1 MQPTVDEIRELA
13 RAALQS
19 GDYRQVETLAGQLPD
34 EPFTQWLIGTAA
46 VRQGELQ
53 RGYALLERSAV
64 GDPSFVE
71 VHLSIAEAFER
82 VDQVD
87 QALRAYYNALKIE
100 PKNVGI
106 LLRLA
111 KLHLA
116 FNRNAEAVEALSRA
130 VDLMPDR
137 GEARLLLAQ
146 ALTGANRSEEA
157 LYHMQSAL
165 DDPDAVGMAHGMLGY
180 WYQAR
185 GKFAEA
191 RSHFEKSI
199 ALEPRQALAYFGMVQ
214 GRKVQPDDRPT
225 LDQAAALITNS
236 EVPKQDSMYLEYVLG
251 KGLADLGEFESSWN
265 HYVRAN
271 ELAFEISLE
280 GNPFDRRAYT
290 EAIDG
295 TIATF
300 NRDFF
305 KKNRSVGWNQ
315 RLPIFIVGMMRS
327 GTTLVEQ
334 ILSSH
339 PDVGAAG
346 ELDFWL
352 DEGLT
357 AVDTSKRTLDQKA
370 LIRLAQ
376 RYIEGLRA
384 IAPGKPFVTDKMPQ
398 NFQMVGLIH
407 TAFPKAPIIHIR
419 RNPLDTCISI
429 FTNAYQ
435 QSPNFAHSPESIV
448 FAYRQY
454 QRLVAHWRRVLPPE
468 QFLEID
474 YEDLTAKPDFVIRQI
489 LAFCHL
495 KWDDACL
502 RPELNDR
509 LVTTPS
515 LWQVRQPVYRTAVER
530 WRVYEPWLGAFAQ
543 LKDG

>member
-1 MQPTVDEIRELA
+1 VHSTPDEIRSQA
-13 RAALQS
+13 FAALEAGEFS
-19 GDYRQVETLAGQLPD
+19 QVESLATQLPD
-34 EPFTQWLIGTAA
+34 DPYTQWVRGTAA
-46 VRQGELQ
+46 VRQGNLQ
-53 RGYALLERSAV
+53 EGYTLLEKSAV
-64 GDPSFVE
+64 GDPSFVG
-71 VHLSIAEAFER
+71 VHLSIAETFER
-82 VDQVD
+82 IDNLD
-87 QALRAYYNALKIE
+87 QAVRAYQNALKIA
-100 PKNVGI
+100 PRDPNI
-106 LLRLA
+106 FLRLA
-111 KLHLA
+111 KLLLA
-116 FNRNAEAVEALSRA
+116 FSRHAEAAEVLTRA
-130 VDLMPDR
+130 VDLAPES
-137 GEARLLLAQ
+137 GQARLLFAQ
-146 ALTGANRSEEA
+146 ALTGVNRGDEA
-157 LYHMQSAL
+157 LVQMESAL
-165 DDPDAVGMAHGMLGY
+165 ADPEAVGMAHGMLGY

-191 RSHFEKSI
+191 RSHFEQSI
-199 ALEPRQALAYFGMVQ
+199 QLEPRQALAYFGLTQ
-214 GRKVQPDDRPT
+214 GSRVRPEDRPI
-225 LDQAAALITNS
+225 LEQAATLISNA
-236 EVPKQDSMYLEYVLG
+236 EVPPQDSMYLQYVLG
-251 KGLADLGEFESSWN
+251 KGMADLGEYESSWN
-265 HYVRAN
+265 HYVKAN
-271 ELAFEISLE
+271 ELAFEISL
-280 GNPFDRRAYT
+280 GGKVFNRRAYT

-339 PDVGAAG
+339 PEVGAAG

-352 DEGLT
+352 DEGYT
-357 AVDTSKRTLDQKA
+357 AVDTAKRTLDQKA
-370 LIRLAQ
+370 LSKLAL
-376 RYIEGLRA
+376 RYVDGLRR
-384 IAPGKPFVTDKMPQ
+384 IAPDKAFVTDKMPQ

-435 QSPNFAHSPESIV
+435 QSPNFAHDQDSIV

-454 QRLVAHWRRVLPPE
+454 QRLVAHWRRVLPPD

-474 YEDLTAKPDFVIRQI
+474 YEDLTANPDFVIRQI
-489 LAFCHL
+489 LSFCHL

-530 WRVYEPWLGAFAQ
+530 WRMYEPWLGGFAQ
-543 LKDG
+543 LKGG